1 VAKRR
6 RRRPNA
12 GPPPVRNPRREA
24 AEGQATESKPAA
36 KQPSAKARA
45 SGHPTMPT
53 FKGVVIR
60 AAIAA
65 VVFYVYLLVV
75 GSNGN
80 AALLLTVIAFV
91 IMIPLGLLMA
101 RLVYRIQL
109 KRWQKRQAGG

>member
-1 VAKRR
+1 VAKRK
-6 RRRPNA
+6 RRRPKA
-12 GPPPVRNPRREA
+12 GPPPVRNPRRQAGEA
-24 AEGQATESKPAA
+24 KADAPSGG

-45 SGHPTMPT
+45 GGHPVMPT

-80 AALLLTVIAFV
+80 AALVITLIAFV

-101 RLVYRIQL
+101 RLIYRIQL